1 MNWLVQV
8 LTRLFA
14 IWGMRWRVWDHQLLL
29 MPSPNFRRKL
39 SLACAAIIATIVADP
54 IYALYPA
61 FSVHSFISAHSTI
74 ETNLAIGD
82 RVFATPRDYG
92 AKGDA
97 KTLADGA
104 ISSGSAIFTSSSAGF
119 TSADVRKAIA
129 VSGAGTRGAA
139 LVGLISVVN
148 SATSVTLS
156 AAASTTVSGTRADYG
171 TDDTAAVRSCVQKST
186 LLGGRC
192 TINDGAG
199 FMMSNASTTI
209 SIAGANVAGGMID
222 GKGSLIFA
230 PQGPLTA
237 GSNDR
242 LFYVAS
248 SEAAEPFQVRSG
260 PIARGASSFTAQNL
274 RDAAQLSRGDWVIMT
289 EKDGGATDVVYS
301 DWVQVSRVV
310 GATVNI
316 VGQFRMSF
324 PNARAYNNSGSPVPC
339 ISVSPCGLSFRK
351 LTNVVR
357 ALTIKDINI
366 FIPKVI
372 NGNRANGI
380 ATRDTRDVHIHNV
393 TCDDAS
399 ANCYAG
405 YLDKGLVFTDNHMN
419 ASVYPEFAGQVDTT
433 AIGNHI
439 NTAGTNLFGF
449 VAPQT
454 GGFLID
460 FGTGF
465 SRFERNTIGNNL
477 QACFILLS
485 GVHDIALSRNTC
497 GWTSFGTGAA
507 CILVRGSYRNTIERN
522 VCLGGDGASS
532 FGITLGDS
540 LGFTLNI
547 SSFANSVRGNR
558 VSGYVT
564 LYDVGGADVLETH
577 H

>member
-1 MNWLVQV
+1 MQV
-8 LTRLFA
+8 LTRPLA
-14 IWGMRWRVWDHQLLL
+14 IWVMRWRAWNHQLLP
-29 MPSPNFRRKL
+29 MPSPNFRRNL
-39 SLACAAIIATIVADP
+39 SLACAAIVATIVANP
-54 IYALYPA
+54 IYAPYPA
-61 FSVHSFISAHSTI
+61 FSSHSFISRHPTF
-74 ETNLAIGD
+74 ETNLAVGN
-82 RVFATPRDYG
+82 RSFATPRDYG

-97 KTLADGA
+97 ATLVDGA

-129 VSGAGTRGAA
+129 VSGAGTGGTA

-156 AAASTTVSGTRADYG
+156 ADASTTVSGARADYG
-171 TDDTAAVRSCVQKST
+171 TDDTAAVRSCVQNST

-192 TINDGAG
+192 TINDGAR

-209 SIAGANVAGGMID
+209 NISGARVAGGMID
-222 GKGSLIFA
+222 GTGTLIFA

-237 GSNDR
+237 GTNDR
-242 LFYVAS
+242 LLYVAS
-248 SEAAEPFQVRSG
+248 SEAAGPFQVRSG
-260 PIARGASSFTAQNL
+260 PIARGATSFTAQNS

-301 DWVQVSRVV
+301 DWLQVSRVV

-324 PNARAYNNSGSPVPC
+324 PNARAYNTSGSPAPC
-339 ISVSPCGLSFRK
+339 ISASPCGLSVRK
-351 LTNVVR
+351 LTNVAQ

-366 FIPKVI
+366 IIPKVI
-372 NGNRANGI
+372 NGNGANGI
-380 ATRDTRDVHIHNV
+380 ATRDTRDVYIHNV

-405 YLDKGLVFTDNHMN
+405 YLDQGLVFTGNHMN

-439 NTAGTNLFGF
+439 NSAGTNLFSF
-449 VAPQT
+449 VAPRT

-465 SRFERNTIGNNL
+465 SRFDGNTIGSNL
-477 QACFILLS
+477 QACFSLLS
-485 GVHDIALSRNTC
+485 GVHDISLSRNTC

-507 CILVRGSYRNTIERN
+507 CILVRGGYRNTIEHN
-522 VCLGGDGASS
+522 ICPGADGASS
-532 FGITLGDS
+532 VGITLGGS
-540 LGFTLNI
+540 VGFTLNI
-547 SSFANSVRGNR
+547 TSTANSVQRNT
-558 VSGYVT
+558 VNGYVT
-564 LYDVGGADVLETH
+564 RYDVGGANDVLEANH
-577 H
+577 